1 MPIVYAT
8 LADMQA
14 RYRPEQLLQL
24 SDWDDTGAIDEA
36 RVDQAIASA
45 GNMIDGYVAA
55 KYSNWTAV
63 PLLVDLACTIAFWTL
78 HRSTAPE
85 GVVKS
90 KDAAIVTLKD
100 ISAGKV
106 KIDAGDIDAIPA
118 RAGAIH
124 IAGRRRF
131 TRDELDGAM

>member
-8 LADMQA
+8 VADMQA
-14 RYRPEQLLQL
+14 RFRPEQLLQL
-24 SDWDDTGAIDEA
+24 SDWDDTGELDEA
-36 RVDQAIASA
+36 RIEQAAAQA

-63 PLLVDLACTIAFWTL
+63 PLLVDLACTIAFFIL

-85 GVVKS
+85 GVAKA
-90 KDAAIVTLKD
+90 KDAAVGTLKD
-100 ISAGKV
+100 IAAGRV
-106 KIDAGDIDAIPA
+106 KIDGGDIGAIPA
-118 RAGAIH
+118 RPGAIH